1 MIEMSLRT
9 FIIKV
14 LAFITSNLLSIMR
27 FGRHPTIKCSKN
39 IIANIFPSLTVLI
52 FFRPQSLIKPRNFP
66 LFAERKFSWH

>member
-39 IIANIFPSLTVLI
+39 IIANIFSKYNNFIEGKLQILI
-52 FFRPQSLIKPRNFP
+52 LILKTRFLINEH
-66 LFAERKFSWH
+66 LQ